1 MAADRRNKKH
11 PCKAR
16 LLWIGGGRGRY
27 YPAQVHL
34 ATMEV
39 RFRQGQWAGAEEVCR
54 KGISA
59 CRELGDEYH
68 RGLFLN
74 QLGNILSYRGVRQ
87 EALDTMKEAQ
97 LVLSRWPDDIIM
109 ISVLYNMGYA
119 CEHFGDLDG
128 ALENYRAGQELA
140 RRAGDLRSEN
150 RANGNIGIIYAMRG
164 DYRTALDY
172 FHRLLESSAGLDDLA
187 GVALAHGNL
196 GLAFLY
202 SGDPEQ
208 AEVHLQQKQELS
220 RKMGDR
226 LGLCQS
232 FGSLG
237 DLLAARGDYPGALK
251 SYALAREHSLAM
263 NSLNMT
269 VTADE
274 KSGEIL
280 ALMGNHLEAESI
292 LMGAV
297 ELADKMGSRLS
308 LPSLWQKIGDCRL
321 ALGRPGSAEMAFHNS
336 IAIGREKSQEPF
348 YMGAHRGLAALELG
362 RGKLDS
368 AREHCKRFL
377 ELAQKYQDQE
387 YVLDC
392 RILEARIMA
401 ADAPGPAV
409 EELLKIIDQPLPPP
423 RRAEVLYWIWKL
435 RQGPR
440 DRLDALE
447 ALKQASLLAPTAE
460 NRERIDE
467 LDGPGPS

>member
-1 MAADRRNKKH
+1 MWIRGDNDRF
-11 PCKAR
+11 
-16 LLWIGGGRGRY
+16 
-27 YPAQVHL
+27 YPAQVLL
-34 ATMEV
+34 ATMDV
-39 RFRQGQWAGAEEVCR
+39 RFRQGQWPEAESVCR
-54 KGISA
+54 LGISS

-87 EALDTMKEAQ
+87 EALDTMKEARQ
-97 LVLSRWPDDIIM
+97 VLSRWPNDIIM

-128 ALENYRAGQELA
+128 ALENYRAGQEMA
-140 RRAGDLRSEN
+140 RRTGEVRSEN

-164 DYRTALDY
+164 DYKTAMEH
-172 FHRLLESSAGLDDLA
+172 FHRLLDSSVELDDLA

-208 AEVHLQQKQELS
+208 AEVHLKQKRELS

-237 DLLAARGDYPGALK
+237 DLLASRGDYQEALQ
-251 SYALAREHSLAM
+251 SYARAREHSQAM
-263 NSLNMT
+263 NNLNMT
-269 VTADE
+269 ATADE

-280 ALMGNHLEAESI
+280 VLLGNHREAEAI
-292 LMGAV
+292 FMGAV
-297 ELADKMGSRLS
+297 ELVDKMGSRLS
-308 LPSLWQKIGDCRL
+308 LPSLWQKIGECRL
-321 ALGRPGSAEMAFHNS
+321 ALGRPGSAEMAFQNS

-348 YMGAHRGLAALELG
+348 YMGAYRGLASLELG
-362 RGKLDS
+362 RGNLAS
-368 AREHCKRFL
+368 AREHCRLFL
-377 ELAQKYQDQE
+377 ELAQKYNDQE

-401 ADAPGPAV
+401 ADTPGPAV
-409 EELLKIIDQPLPPP
+409 DALLKLMDQALPPP

-435 RQGPR
+435 RRAPR
-440 DRLDALE
+440 DRLAALE
-447 ALKQASLLAPTAE
+447 ALKQAYQLAPTAE
-460 NRERIDE
+460 NRDRINE